1 MKVVEKE
8 KTDMLTNYRI
18 NRIANYEL
26 LLFLKDIGC
35 SGIQFRLLCFWGR
48 HPKSRLSLYTVAR
61 ALGTARINLRD
72 AMTNLVEKGI
82 LVDQHDSNGLTTYAL
97 SGDQRIQEYIDE
109 LAKLDWSEAITLR
122 KQLKEETVSSPTRED
137 ELVPLQSPKEIN
149 CQIY

>member
-8 KTDMLTNYRI
+8 TTDMVTDYRI
-18 NRIANYEL
+18 NRIVNYDL

-61 ALGTARINLRD
+61 ALDTARINLRD
-72 AMTNLVEKGI
+72 AMTDLVEKGI

-97 SGDQRIQEYIDE
+97 SGDQRIKEYIDE
-109 LAKLDWSEAITLR
+109 LAKLDWSEAINLR
-122 KQLKEETVSSPTRED
+122 KQLKEETVSPTQERMNWAICNH
-137 ELVPLQSPKEIN
+137 LRK
-149 CQIY
+149 

>member
-8 KTDMLTNYRI
+8 TTDMVTDYRI
-18 NRIANYEL
+18 NRIVKCEL

-61 ALGTARINLRD
+61 ALDTARINLRD
-72 AMTNLVEKGI
+72 AMTDLVEKGI

-97 SGDQRIQEYIDE
+97 SGDKRIKEYIDE
-109 LAKLDWSEAITLR
+109 LAKLDWSEAINLR
-122 KQLKEETVSSPTRED
+122 KQLKEETVSPTQERMNWAICNH
-137 ELVPLQSPKEIN
+137 LRK
-149 CQIY
+149 